1 MASFP
6 FSPRPLSPRSN
17 TANGG
22 TANSVVQ
29 SKVPPP
35 PRANAS
41 DEVNPKVDAH
51 LMRNIGVQP
60 DLQLPDLLPAFR
72 TSASFSEPF
81 STSAPGSPSGER
93 KILEGGTPASDVL
106 PLELNM
112 ESKLEKECESKTLGS
127 QMAIFPAPLPLSVV
141 S

>member
-22 TANSVVQ
+22 TTNSVVKP
-29 SKVPPP
+29 S

-41 DEVNPKVDAH
+41 DEVNPKVDAR
-51 LMRNIGVQP
+51 LVGNTGVQP

-81 STSAPGSPSGER
+81 STSAPGSHSGER

-127 QMAIFPAPLPLSVV
+127 QMAIFPAPPLLSVV